1 MKGFKQMKRRVRKI
15 LSVGIAACLCCVCL
29 IGCSVKDKDGNIV
42 PVIPINTHKIS
53 FVTNGG
59 NAVEPKYVE
68 VLTSVPTTSR
78 QDYLFDGWYFDKT
91 LNNQV
96 AFPLEV
102 KYDLTLYAKWLK
114 LTDQTGCTG
123 CELKMWSGY
132 SLSATYAITP
142 SGFELDKLAAKN
154 YRMRITV
161 GYSVYYK
168 RDYTLPIGYAGAP
181 KYEVG
186 VLNESLRGVMDENV
200 PATLNSERKSLVY
213 TSDLVDLIDEK
224 LVLKFST
231 DNIQN
236 IVYFDNIVVR
246 YVCYKR

>member
-1 MKGFKQMKRRVRKI
+1 MKGFRQMKRRVKNV
-15 LSVGIAACLCCVCL
+15 LSVCIAACLCCVCL
-29 IGCSVKDKDGNIV
+29 IGCSAKDADGNIV
-42 PVIPINTHKIS
+42 PVVPINVHKIS

-59 NAVEPKYVE
+59 KSIEPKYVE

-78 QDYLFDGWYFDKT
+78 QNYLFDGWYFDET
-91 LNNQV
+91 LNDQV

-114 LTDQTGCTG
+114 LTDRRKCVG

-132 SLSATYAITP
+132 SLSASYSVTP
-142 SGFELDKLAAKN
+142 SGFELEKLAAKN

-161 GYSVYYK
+161 EYSVYYK

-186 VLNESLRGVMDENV
+186 IFNESLYGSMDEDM
-200 PATLNSERKSLVY
+200 PTTLQSVEKYFEYEDDIVN
-213 TSDLVDLIDEK
+213 LIGEK
-224 LVLKFST
+224 LTLTFLT
-231 DNIQN
+231 NNIQN
-236 IVYFDNIVVR
+236 IVYFDDIVVR
-246 YVCYKR
+246 YECFER